1 MTVFKTKENGTLK
14 KTVFVVALVALG
26 SAALAHGGVRNEDVL
41 ARMEVM
47 KTIGDQMKIIGA
59 MAKGE
64 AKFDASA
71 ANDALTEIAAQSAQ
85 IGPSFETRAN
95 DPKSEALPAIWQ
107 DWEDFAQLA
116 SATETTAEGL
126 IGTVSAQADLG
137 LALGK
142 LGGTCKACHS
152 KYRK

>member
-1 MTVFKTKENGTLK
+1 MK
-14 KTVFVVALVALG
+14 KTVFAVALVALG
-26 SAALAHGGVRNEDVL
+26 TAALAHGGVKNKDVM

-47 KTIGDQMKIIGA
+47 KTIGDQMKVIGS

-64 AKFDASA
+64 AAFDAST
-71 ANDALTEIAAQSAQ
+71 ANEALTEIAAQSAQ
-85 IGPSFETRAN
+85 IESLFETRAD
-95 DPKSEALPAIWQ
+95 DPKSEAQPAIWE

-137 LALGK
+137 PALGQ
-142 LGGTCKACHS
+142 LGGACKACHS

>member
-1 MTVFKTKENGTLK
+1 MK
-14 KTVFVVALVALG
+14 KTVFAVALVALG
-26 SAALAHGGVRNEDVL
+26 TAALAHGGVKNKDVM

-64 AKFDASA
+64 AAFDASA

-85 IGPSFETRAN
+85 IGSLFETRAD
-95 DPKSEALPAIWQ
+95 DPKSEALPAIWK
-107 DWEDFAQLA
+107 DWEDFAHLA
-116 SATETTAEGL
+116 SAAETTAEGL
-126 IGTVSAQADLG
+126 IGTVSAQAGLG
-137 LALGK
+137 PALGQ